1 LAAGEVNSAKIISFE
16 VSNKFRALNIAWRY
30 HTYEKRMK
38 TLINIVRWIIGIFL
52 SLISLGG
59 LLSGD
64 IVLGLIMLSVG
75 LILIPPISK
84 KLFVKKKEDELSEKI
99 TIKDVVSTS
108 SKSVGKNR
116 TQMTIDLNQENLVKL
131 YKQNQR
137 EREHEI
143 KNFNYQPFQIQ
154 RQGTQLLESLNILH
168 TTKNIDT
175 LKSRYE
181 FIRKMY
187 DDLIKASYKKR
198 YISDIQVA
206 VDEYKTMYYD
216 KIINDFELEL
226 LVKPENENLTNYYS
240 ECLYNCFNQFV
251 EEQEYQIENLK
262 REDAKKRRKG
272 KIISVAN
279 EIIAEFDKNGSD
291 KEKYKKYIKAIQNKR
306 DTFNSNQATTL
317 QLATEINV
325 KGGIVINPK
334 GSFHLTLYNSPKS
347 TLQSVVKVLKNED
360 TWNKT
365 KELLPLFAEHNI
377 KCKEVEEYILKYK
390 PTYIKRLQE
399 LKTNSEEYQN
409 SSEMDKL
416 DIEIEFKE
424 QIIKELPE
432 KADCS
437 IETLFDFSHID
448 VTIDDQ
454 LIKKYSFDTISK
466 YFGLSYYKD
475 KIVSHWERKDFEDL
489 IKADLVFTS
498 KEIDIEEILKFQ
510 TLKILNKISEKE
522 EGYFKRKNKAIEYLQ
537 ENKTLL
543 ENVGKYVSTR
553 KLFKLKPL
561 PKEFNNV
568 NADLI
573 SDYWQY
579 LEEYI
584 KLIAD
589 TYRNAERNAEI
600 RRDDNSWI
608 KEFQV
613 EKFED
618 LNSNFICQRAREECK
633 KKYSKSN
640 PPKMPFHIGCN
651 CDLRRET

>member
-1 LAAGEVNSAKIISFE
+1 
-16 VSNKFRALNIAWRY
+16 
-30 HTYEKRMK
+30 MK
-38 TLINIVRWIIGIFL
+38 TLINVVRWIIGIFL
-52 SLISLGG
+52 NLISLGG

-64 IVLGLIMLSVG
+64 IFLGLIMLSVG
-75 LILIPPISK
+75 LVLIPPISK
-84 KLFVKKKEDELSEKI
+84 KLFGKKKENELSEKI

-116 TQMTIDLNQENLVKL
+116 TEMTIDLNQENLVKL

-137 EREHEI
+137 EREQEI

-154 RQGTQLLESLNILH
+154 RQGIQLLESLNILH

-181 FIRKMY
+181 FIQKMY
-187 DDLIKASYKKR
+187 DDFIKASYKKR

-216 KIINDFELEL
+216 KIINDFELKL
-226 LVKPENENLTNYYS
+226 LVKPENENLTDYYS

-251 EEQEYQIENLK
+251 EEQECQIANLK

-272 KIISVAN
+272 KIVSVAN

-291 KEKYKKYIKAIQNKR
+291 KEKYKKYIKTIQDKR
-306 DTFNSNQATTL
+306 DTFNNNQATTS

-334 GSFHLTLYNSPKS
+334 GSFHLTLYNSPKN

-377 KCKEVEEYILKYK
+377 KCKEVEEYIFKYK

-399 LKTNSEEYQN
+399 LKTKSEEYQN

-498 KEIDIEEILKFQ
+498 KEIDIEEILKSQ

-522 EGYFKRKNKAIEYLQ
+522 EGHFKRKNKAIEYLQ

-543 ENVGKYVSTR
+543 ENIGKYVSTR

-589 TYRNAERNAEI
+589 TYRNSERNAEV

-608 KEFQV
+608 KEFQI

>member
-1 LAAGEVNSAKIISFE
+1 
-16 VSNKFRALNIAWRY
+16 
-30 HTYEKRMK
+30 MK

>member
-1 LAAGEVNSAKIISFE
+1 
-16 VSNKFRALNIAWRY
+16 
-30 HTYEKRMK
+30 MK
-38 TLINIVRWIIGIFL
+38 TLINVVRWIIGIFL

-64 IVLGLIMLSVG
+64 IFLGLIMLSVG
-75 LILIPPISK
+75 LVLIPPISK
-84 KLFVKKKEDELSEKI
+84 KLFGKKKENELSEKI

-116 TQMTIDLNQENLVKL
+116 TEMTIDLNQENLVKL

-137 EREHEI
+137 EREQEI
-143 KNFNYQPFQIQ
+143 KNFNYQLFQIQ
-154 RQGTQLLESLNILH
+154 RQGIQLLESLNILH

-181 FIRKMY
+181 FIQKMY
-187 DDLIKASYKKR
+187 DDFIEASYKKR

-216 KIINDFELEL
+216 KIINDFELKL
-226 LVKPENENLTNYYS
+226 LVKPENENLTDYYS

-251 EEQEYQIENLK
+251 EEQEYQIANLK

-272 KIISVAN
+272 KIVSVAN

-291 KEKYKKYIKAIQNKR
+291 KEKYKKYIKTIQDKR
-306 DTFNSNQATTL
+306 DTFNNNQATTS

-334 GSFHLTLYNSPKS
+334 GSFHLTLYNSPKN

-377 KCKEVEEYILKYK
+377 KCKEVEEYIFKYK

-399 LKTNSEEYQN
+399 LKTKSEEYQN

-498 KEIDIEEILKFQ
+498 KEIDIEEILKSQ

-522 EGYFKRKNKAIEYLQ
+522 EGHFKRKNKAIEYLQ

-543 ENVGKYVSTR
+543 ENIGKYVSTR

-589 TYRNAERNAEI
+589 TYRNSERNAEV

-608 KEFQV
+608 KEFQI

-651 CDLRRET
+651 CDLRQET

>member
-1 LAAGEVNSAKIISFE
+1 
-16 VSNKFRALNIAWRY
+16 
-30 HTYEKRMK
+30 MK
-38 TLINIVRWIIGIFL
+38 TLINVVRWIIGIFL
-52 SLISLGG
+52 NLISLGG

-64 IVLGLIMLSVG
+64 IFLGLIMLSVG
-75 LILIPPISK
+75 LVLIPPISK
-84 KLFVKKKEDELSEKI
+84 KLFGKKKENELSEKI

-116 TQMTIDLNQENLVKL
+116 TEMTIDLNQENLVKL

-137 EREHEI
+137 EREQEI

-154 RQGTQLLESLNILH
+154 RQGIQLLESLNILH

-181 FIRKMY
+181 FIQKMY
-187 DDLIKASYKKR
+187 DDFIKASYKKR

-216 KIINDFELEL
+216 KIINDFELKL
-226 LVKPENENLTNYYS
+226 LVKPENENLTDYYS

-251 EEQEYQIENLK
+251 EEQECQIANLK

-272 KIISVAN
+272 KIVSVAN
-279 EIIAEFDKNGSD
+279 EIIAEFDKNVSD
-291 KEKYKKYIKAIQNKR
+291 KEKYKKYIKTIQDKR
-306 DTFNSNQATTL
+306 DTFNNIQATTS

-334 GSFHLTLYNSPKS
+334 GSFHLTLYNSPKN

-377 KCKEVEEYILKYK
+377 KCKEVEEYIFKYK

-399 LKTNSEEYQN
+399 LKTKSEEYQN

-498 KEIDIEEILKFQ
+498 KEIDIEEILKSQ

-522 EGYFKRKNKAIEYLQ
+522 EGHFKRKNKAIEYLQ

-543 ENVGKYVSTR
+543 ENIGKYVSTR

-589 TYRNAERNAEI
+589 TYRNSERNAEV

-608 KEFQV
+608 KEFQI

>member
-1 LAAGEVNSAKIISFE
+1 
-16 VSNKFRALNIAWRY
+16 
-30 HTYEKRMK
+30 MK
-38 TLINIVRWIIGIFL
+38 TLINIVRWIIGISL

-59 LLSGD
+59 LFSGD
-64 IVLGLIMLSVG
+64 IVAGLIMLSIG
-75 LILIPPISK
+75 LVLIPPISK
-84 KLFVKKKEDELSEKI
+84 KLFRKKKEEELSERV

-116 TQMTIDLNQENLVKL
+116 TEMTIDLNQENLVKL

-137 EREHEI
+137 EREQEI

-154 RQGTQLLESLNILH
+154 RQGIQLLESLNILH

-181 FIRKMY
+181 FIQKMY
-187 DDLIKASYKKR
+187 NDFIKASYKKR
-198 YISDIQVA
+198 YISDIQIA

-216 KIINDFELEL
+216 KIINDFELKL
-226 LVKPENENLTNYYS
+226 LVKPNNENLTDYYS

-251 EEQEYQIENLK
+251 EEQEYQIANLK

-272 KIISVAN
+272 KIVSVAN
-279 EIIAEFDKNGSD
+279 EIISEFDKNGSD
-291 KEKYKKYIKAIQNKR
+291 KEKYKKYIKAIQDKR
-306 DTFNSNQATTL
+306 DAFNNSQATT
-317 QLATEINV
+317 QQIQTEINV
-325 KGGIVINPK
+325 KDGIVINPK
-334 GSFHLTLYNSPKS
+334 GSFHLTLYNSPNN
-347 TLQSVVKVLKNED
+347 TLQRVVEVLKNED

-390 PTYIKRLQE
+390 PTYFKRLQE
-399 LKTNSEEYQN
+399 LKNNSEEYQN

-466 YFGLSYYKD
+466 YFGLGYYKD
-475 KIVSHWERKDFEDL
+475 KIISHWERKDFEDL

-498 KEIDIEEILKFQ
+498 KEIDIEEILRFQ

-522 EGYFKRKNKAIEYLQ
+522 EGHFKRKNKAIEYLR

-543 ENVGKYVSTR
+543 ENIGKYVSTR

-573 SDYWQY
+573 SDYWKY

-589 TYRNAERNAEI
+589 TYRNSERNAEI

-608 KEFQV
+608 KEFKV

-618 LNSNFICQRAREECK
+618 INSNFICQRARKECK

>member
-1 LAAGEVNSAKIISFE
+1 
-16 VSNKFRALNIAWRY
+16 
-30 HTYEKRMK
+30 MK
-38 TLINIVRWIIGIFL
+38 TLIKIIRWIIGIFL
-52 SLISLGG
+52 SIISLGG
-59 LLSGD
+59 IFGGD
-64 IVLGLIMLSVG
+64 IVAGLIMLVVG
-75 LILIPPISK
+75 LVLLPPISR
-84 KLFVKKKEDELSEKI
+84 KLFGKKKEEEELPEKI

-108 SKSVGKNR
+108 SKSVGKNK
-116 TQMTIDLNQENLVKL
+116 TEMTIDLNQENLVKL
-131 YKQNQR
+131 YEQNQR
-137 EREHEI
+137 EREQEI
-143 KNFNYQPFQIQ
+143 KNFNYQPIQIQ
-154 RQGTQLLESLNILH
+154 RQGIQLLESLNILH

-175 LKSRYE
+175 LKSRYD
-181 FIRKMY
+181 FIQKMY
-187 DDLIKASYKKR
+187 DDFIKASHKKR

-216 KIINDFELEL
+216 KIINDFELKL
-226 LVKPENENLTNYYS
+226 LVKPENENLTDYYS

-251 EEQEYQIENLK
+251 EEQEYQISNLK
-262 REDAKKRRKG
+262 REDARKRRKG
-272 KIISVAN
+272 KIVSIAN
-279 EIIAEFDKNGSD
+279 EIITEFDKNGSD
-291 KEKYKKYIKAIQNKR
+291 KEKYRKYIKAIQDKR
-306 DTFNSNQATTL
+306 DTFNDNRTTIP
-317 QLATEINV
+317 QLTTELNI

-334 GSFHLTLYNSPKS
+334 GSFHLTLYNSPKN
-347 TLQSVVKVLKNED
+347 TLQNVVKVLKNED

-377 KCKEVEEYILKYK
+377 KCKEVEEYISKFK
-390 PTYIKRLQE
+390 PIYLTRLQE
-399 LKTNSEEYQN
+399 LKTKSEEYQN
-409 SSEMDKL
+409 SSEMNKL

-432 KADCS
+432 KADCT

-448 VTIDDQ
+448 ITIDDK
-454 LIKKYSFDTISK
+454 LIVKYGFDTIST
-466 YFGLSYYKD
+466 YFGLSHYKD

-498 KEIDIEEILKFQ
+498 NEIDIEEILKSQ
-510 TLKILNKISEKE
+510 TLKILNKVSEKE
-522 EGYFKRKNKAIEYLQ
+522 DGHFKRKNKAIEYLQ
-537 ENKTLL
+537 ENKNLL
-543 ENVGKYVSTR
+543 ENVGKHISTR

-568 NADLI
+568 DANLI
-573 SDYWQY
+573 SDYWNY

-589 TYRNAERNAEI
+589 TYRNSEQNAEE
-600 RRDDNSWI
+600 RREDNSWI
-608 KEFQV
+608 KEFRV

-618 LNSNFICQRAREECK
+618 LNSNFVCLRAREECK

>member
-1 LAAGEVNSAKIISFE
+1 MLNR
-16 VSNKFRALNIAWRY
+16 KFSPSKSRTNHILNVTT
-30 HTYEKRMK
+30 HKKKRMK
-38 TLINIVRWIIGIFL
+38 TLINVVRWIIGIFL

-64 IVLGLIMLSVG
+64 IFLGLIMLSVG
-75 LILIPPISK
+75 LVLIPPISK
-84 KLFVKKKEDELSEKI
+84 KLFGKKKENELSEKI

-116 TQMTIDLNQENLVKL
+116 TEMTIDLNQENLVKL

-137 EREHEI
+137 EREQEI

-154 RQGTQLLESLNILH
+154 RQGIQLLESLNILH

-181 FIRKMY
+181 FIQKMY
-187 DDLIKASYKKR
+187 DDFIKASYKKR

-216 KIINDFELEL
+216 KIINDFELKL
-226 LVKPENENLTNYYS
+226 LVKPENENLTDYYS

-251 EEQEYQIENLK
+251 EEQEYQIANLK

-272 KIISVAN
+272 KIVSVAN

-291 KEKYKKYIKAIQNKR
+291 KEKYKKYIKTIQDKR
-306 DTFNSNQATTL
+306 DTFNNNQATIP

-334 GSFHLTLYNSPKS
+334 GSFHLTLYNSPKN

-377 KCKEVEEYILKYK
+377 KCKEVEEYIFKYK

-399 LKTNSEEYQN
+399 LKTKSEEYQN

-424 QIIKELPE
+424 QLIKELPE

-489 IKADLVFTS
+489 IKADLVFTY
-498 KEIDIEEILKFQ
+498 KEIDIEEILKSQ

-522 EGYFKRKNKAIEYLQ
+522 EGHFKRKNKAIEYLQ

-543 ENVGKYVSTR
+543 ENIGKYVSTR

-589 TYRNAERNAEI
+589 TYRNSERNAEV

-608 KEFQV
+608 KEFQI

>member
-1 LAAGEVNSAKIISFE
+1 MKNRTTASLLAF
-16 VSNKFRALNIAWRY
+16 F
-30 HTYEKRMK
+30 
-38 TLINIVRWIIGIFL
+38 
-52 SLISLGG
+52 LGG
-59 LLSGD
+59 LGIHRFYLGQPILGIIYLLLSWT
-64 IVLGLIMLSVG
+64 LIPFLVG
-75 LILIPPISK
+75 FIDFIILITSSDQKFDTKYNK
-84 KLFVKKKEDELSEKI
+84 KGKNTETKL

-108 SKSVGKNR
+108 SKSVGKNK
-116 TQMTIDLNQENLVKL
+116 TEMTIDLNQENLVKL
-131 YKQNQR
+131 YEQNQR
-137 EREHEI
+137 EREQEI
-143 KNFNYQPFQIQ
+143 KNFNYQPIQIQ
-154 RQGTQLLESLNILH
+154 RQGIQLLESLNILH

-175 LKSRYE
+175 LKSRYD
-181 FIRKMY
+181 FIQKMY
-187 DDLIKASYKKR
+187 DDFIKASHKKR

-216 KIINDFELEL
+216 KIINDFELKL
-226 LVKPENENLTNYYS
+226 LVKPENENLTDYYS
-240 ECLYNCFNQFV
+240 ECLYNCFNQIV
-251 EEQEYQIENLK
+251 EEQEYQISNLK
-262 REDAKKRRKG
+262 REDARKRRKG
-272 KIISVAN
+272 KIVSVAN

-291 KEKYKKYIKAIQNKR
+291 KEKYRKYIKTIQDKR
-306 DTFNSNQATTL
+306 DTFSDIQATAP
-317 QLATEINV
+317 QLTTELNI

-334 GSFHLTLYNSPKS
+334 GSFHLTLYNSPKNI
-347 TLQSVVKVLKNED
+347 LQNVVKVLKNED

-377 KCKEVEEYILKYK
+377 KCKEVEEYISKYK
-390 PTYIKRLQE
+390 TIYLTRLQE
-399 LKTNSEEYQN
+399 LKTKSEEYQN

-432 KADCS
+432 KANCT

-448 VTIDDQ
+448 ITIDDK
-454 LIKKYSFDTISK
+454 LIVKYGFDTIST
-466 YFGLSYYKD
+466 YFRLSHYKD

-498 KEIDIEEILKFQ
+498 NEIDIEEILKSQ
-510 TLKILNKISEKE
+510 TLKVLNKVSEKE
-522 EGYFKRKNKAIEYLQ
+522 DGHFKRKNKAIEYLQ
-537 ENKTLL
+537 ENKNLL
-543 ENVGKYVSTR
+543 ENVGKYISTR

-568 NADLI
+568 DANLI
-573 SDYWQY
+573 SDYWNY

-589 TYRNAERNAEI
+589 TYRNSEQNAEV
-600 RRDDNSWI
+600 RREDNSWI
-608 KEFQV
+608 KEFRV

-651 CDLRRET
+651 CDLRQEI

>member
-1 LAAGEVNSAKIISFE
+1 
-16 VSNKFRALNIAWRY
+16 
-30 HTYEKRMK
+30 MK
-38 TLINIVRWIIGIFL
+38 TLINVVRWIIGIFL

-64 IVLGLIMLSVG
+64 IFLGLIMLSVG
-75 LILIPPISK
+75 LVLIPPISK
-84 KLFVKKKEDELSEKI
+84 KLFGKKKENELSEKI

-116 TQMTIDLNQENLVKL
+116 TEMTIDLNQENLVKL

-137 EREHEI
+137 EREQEI

-154 RQGTQLLESLNILH
+154 RQGIQLLESLNILH

-181 FIRKMY
+181 FIQKMY
-187 DDLIKASYKKR
+187 DDFIKASYKKR

-216 KIINDFELEL
+216 KIINDFELKL
-226 LVKPENENLTNYYS
+226 LVKPENENLTDYYS

-251 EEQEYQIENLK
+251 EEQEYQIANLK

-272 KIISVAN
+272 KIVSVAN

-291 KEKYKKYIKAIQNKR
+291 KEKYKKYIKTIQDKR
-306 DTFNSNQATTL
+306 DTFNNNQATIP

-334 GSFHLTLYNSPKS
+334 GSFHLTLYNSPKN

-377 KCKEVEEYILKYK
+377 KCKEVEEYIFKYK

-399 LKTNSEEYQN
+399 LKTKSEEYQN

-424 QIIKELPE
+424 QLIKELPE

-489 IKADLVFTS
+489 IKADLVFTY
-498 KEIDIEEILKFQ
+498 KEIDIEEILKSQ

-522 EGYFKRKNKAIEYLQ
+522 EGHFKRKNKAIEYLQ

-543 ENVGKYVSTR
+543 ENIGKYVSTR

-589 TYRNAERNAEI
+589 TYRNSERNAEV

-608 KEFQV
+608 KEFQI